1 MVNAVAN
8 NSAEQEILDYIS
20 TRLRFTHA
28 EVATYCGASEWTRQN
43 YLRALQRQ
51 GVVRECGKDGYATC
65 YTVFDPEEARRF
77 EANGDQHERDTERSK
92 ARLAS
97 LIASMNEN
105 GARNLELPSAEPRSP
120 EEKQI
125 WKYIND
131 LAYFTAKDL
140 KTVCASETIRTRFFQ
155 RLKQAQ
161 AVRVFGRG
169 NGETFYT
176 TKLPSEVRD
185 SSKSKRDSLEGIMW
199 TAIRRQKRFRPIDL
213 YASLVPARPDVSKKG
228 ILAYCRTLRLAG
240 YLRAAANNRGLG
252 EDTPLR
258 LIKDSGP
265 LPPVKRSMTVVVDS
279 NDEKIV
285 YAPGGRL

>member
-51 GVVRECGKDGYATC
+51 GVVRECGKDGYATF
-65 YTVFDPEEARRF
+65 YTVFDPVEAQQL
-77 EANGDQHERDTERSK
+77 AGTGNPHELDAERSK
-92 ARLAS
+92 KRLAA
-97 LIASMNEN
+97 LIETMNETGPN
-105 GARNLELPSAEPRSP
+105 HLEMPSPEPRSP
-120 EEKQI
+120 EEAQI

-131 LAYFTAKDL
+131 LAYFTTKDL
-140 KTVCASETIRTRFFQ
+140 ETVCAAETIRTRFFQ
-155 RLKQAQ
+155 RLRQSK

-169 NGETFYT
+169 NGETYYT
-176 TKLPSEVRD
+176 TRSPSEVRD
-185 SSKSKRDSLEGIMW
+185 SAKSKRDSVEGIMW

-213 YASLVPARPDVSKKG
+213 FAAIVPARPDITQKA